1 MTTTGTAIA
10 AARAQ
15 LDIPDFLE
23 MAAPGEVDAACVVL
37 EKDDKDPVVLE
48 EDDKDPVV
56 LVAEDDED
64 PDEPEVAATPTSMRV
79 KLNPLVTTLPFESV
93 LVCESKLLTV
103 VAALNPTQNAS
114 ASERQVAWSVAL
126 STDPAMHCA
135 NTWSQMK
142 FGIVLV

>member
-1 MTTTGTAIA
+1 MTATGTAIA
-10 AARAQ
+10 AARAP
-15 LDIPDFLE
+15 LDIPDFFE
-23 MAAPGEVDAACVVL
+23 VAAPDEVDAAC
-37 EKDDKDPVVLE
+37 VVLE

-79 KLNPLVTTLPFESV
+79 KLDPLVTTLPFESV
-93 LVCESKLLTV
+93 LVCKLKLLTV

-114 ASERQVAWSVAL
+114 ASDLQVAWSAAL

-142 FGIVLV
+142 FGIVSV

>member
-10 AARAQ
+10 AARAP

-23 MAAPGEVDAACVVL
+23 VAAPDEVDAAC
-37 EKDDKDPVVLE
+37 VVLE

-79 KLNPLVTTLPFESV
+79 KLDPLVTTLPFESV
-93 LVCESKLLTV
+93 LVCKSKLLTV

-142 FGIVLV
+142 FGIVSV

>member
-1 MTTTGTAIA
+1 MTTTGTVIA
-10 AARAQ
+10 AARAP

-23 MAAPGEVDAACVVL
+23 VAAPDEVDAAC
-37 EKDDKDPVVLE
+37 VVLE

-79 KLNPLVTTLPFESV
+79 KLDPLVTTLPFESV
-93 LVCESKLLTV
+93 LVCKSKLLTV

-142 FGIVLV
+142 FGIVSV

>member
-10 AARAQ
+10 AARAP

-23 MAAPGEVDAACVVL
+23 VAAPDEVDAAC
-37 EKDDKDPVVLE
+37 VVLE

-79 KLNPLVTTLPFESV
+79 KLDPLVTTLPFESV
-93 LVCESKLLTV
+93 LVCKSKLLTV

-114 ASERQVAWSVAL
+114 ASDLQVACL
-126 STDPAMHCA
+126 LHCLQIPRC
-135 NTWSQMK
+135 TVQTL
-142 FGIVLV
+142 GRR